1 MARDDDRRLEIAA
14 FRYRLIADAAEGL
27 SGGVTTAIA
36 KAVKEPHVDL
46 DGSPFTAQERTLLR
60 HLSDYKRDGLLA
72 LAPKLRKDRGSIRAI
87 AAELLEHAAKL
98 RREEDTRATKT
109 IIDILVR
116 SGAAKGGQIARS
128 TLDRHF
134 DRLGLARRQR
144 ARLGEKTYRKVLTE
158 APFELV
164 IADFPRSVCPRRR
177 ATAHARRRCWPSSI
191 TSAATSS
198 RLVTIARR
206 LRRPPLCLPAPHDG
220 LRALQRLYID
230 NGLSPDGALSRSL

>member
-164 IADFPRSVCPRRR
+164 IADFHHGPYVRVGGRPRTQARR
-177 ATAHARRRCWPSSI
+177 AGLHRSLQPLRLRGSLLFCT
-191 TSAATSS
+191 ATSS
-198 RLVTIARR
+198 SSAM
-206 LRRPPLCLPAPHDG
+206 P
-220 LRALQRLYID
+220 
-230 NGLSPDGALSRSL
+230 SGAS